1 MRFVISRVN
10 QIKQPHG
17 GYVKPSAFTVTQ
29 YCDGRVLSESENIHA
44 TIISLTVVYLT
55 RFLLCAEGKRAFEI
69 PKKGALIAESMT
81 GRKLMPQFFS
91 LLSGITGID
100 DMSIVNT
107 CKLVAF
113 DVWYRNPAA
122 ASTAKPPERIVPDQD
137 TVENIRIMLERTK
150 SFWNN
155 VAQASDMGFTS
166 SNGQEQTIRFSEGNY
181 LPEDTI
187 WDLKVSK
194 TGPTSKSTLYLLS
207 NLILG
212 HHSGKAEFTEIT
224 KLGIFNPRL
233 NRAYTIRVDQIP
245 VETIETVEQM
255 AVG

>member
-1 MRFVISRVN
+1 MRSVISRVN

-81 GRKLMPQFFS
+81 GQKLMPQFFS

-100 DMSIVNT
+100 NMSIMNT
-107 CKLVAF
+107 CKLVAY
-113 DVWYRNPAA
+113 DVWYRNPAV

-155 VAQASDMGFTS
+155 VALAHNLGFTWT
-166 SNGQEQTIRFSEGNY
+166 NGHEQAIRFSAGNY
-181 LPEDTI
+181 LTEDTI

-194 TGPTSKSTLYLLS
+194 TRPTSKSTLYLLS